1 MKKVF
6 IVLVFLTYTIAGY
19 SAVPSKKPRAR
30 VENPSARPAVPDSS
44 LLHRPFGRADEKAFL
59 HPDRIFF
66 PETWFHFI
74 NGNIRRE
81 GIRRDLEAIAASGI
95 QGIQLFH
102 GQMGNPADWPGTE
115 EHIECLSPKWE
126 DLVKFTA
133 SEAHRLGLRFSLQ
146 TCPGWAMSGG
156 PWIKPEQAMRHLKY
170 VRLDAVGGA
179 SLDTPITLPEMEDW
193 RDWRDIAVLAFPCP
207 EGDTDQYCTVEDV
220 VADENQEEWEQLLV
234 HGKGFKLP
242 PSQPSKPYRFSF
254 RLKDGARAR
263 SVVFNPIDNF
273 NHSFVENPAVHLRI
287 TTTSQGQEQ
296 VVLDTDFPRGNWQ
309 DNEFTMTFAIPE
321 KSDDGRY
328 TVEITNQHDMSL
340 RQIRFSTAA
349 RCHNWEMEAGWTL
362 RSLLP
367 MYNADEETPARD
379 GACFVRR
386 SEVLD
391 ISDRMDAE
399 GRLRWTAPQS
409 HEKWVVLRIGH
420 VNTGRRNAPAP
431 AKATGWEVNKLDT
444 AYVRYQF
451 RSYIG
456 RLADG
461 PLKGLLDNMLMDSW
475 ECASQTWTRYMR
487 EEFRARR
494 HYDLTSWMPALLG
507 WVMDSREENSRF
519 LADWRRT
526 INELFTDNFYGQMV
540 QLAREKGMTSSYE
553 TAAGDAFPADPLE
566 FYKYADVPMTE
577 YWQPFSHSASN
588 HDKKPIRATTSAARM
603 YGKPR
608 VSAESFTSFVF
619 TWDEHLS
626 MLREVAN
633 QSMVEGV
640 THTVFHTYTHNPDA
654 DRFFPGSSFGAAI
667 GTPFL
672 RKQTWWPYMRHF
684 NTYLARCAFMLERGK
699 PVSSVLWYLGDE
711 TEQKPDQNIS
721 FPEGYAYD
729 YCNTDALLHR
739 IRVRDGRWLTPEG
752 IAYDLLWIPRRG
764 RLLPETLERLAQLV
778 AEGGRLAGE
787 PPTSIA
793 TLSAAH
799 QESWRFRHS
808 SAQLWSD
815 RHWQEKLVVSGCSL
829 AEALERLDVQ
839 PDVRCSGLRWLHR
852 QDEGADWYMVCPQ
865 KERDFAGS
873 IAFRQTGRAE
883 LWNPMNGTIEPIPTR
898 QDGPY
903 ASIDLHLCR
912 GEMLFVVFRH
922 DGLMPPA
929 TSPCEVATHAVDTP
943 WTLTFPQGWGID
955 SPLTLTTLLPWKD
968 LPLSDEGKA
977 FSGTATYETTF
988 SLARTSRRHRYVLSL
1003 GSVDEIAVVSLN
1015 GHVIDTLWAEP
1026 YQTDVTR
1033 YIKRGRNH
1041 LVVQVT
1047 STWFNRLVYDASLP
1061 EKQRR
1066 TWATVRPQA
1075 GQELRPSGLMGKV
1088 EIKVYS
1094 L

>member
-19 SAVPSKKPRAR
+19 SAVPSKKPGAR
-30 VENPSARPAVPDSS
+30 VENPAARPAVPDSS

-179 SLDTPITLPEMEDW
+179 SLDTPITLPKMEDW
-193 RDWRDIAVLAFPCP
+193 RDWRDIVVLAFPCP

-242 PSQPSKPYRFSF
+242 PSQPGKPYRFSF

-287 TTTSQGQEQ
+287 TTTCRNQEQ

-526 INELFTDNFYGQMV
+526 INELFTD
-540 QLAREKGMTSSYE
+540 
-553 TAAGDAFPADPLE
+553 
-566 FYKYADVPMTE
+566 
-577 YWQPFSHSASN
+577 
-588 HDKKPIRATTSAARM
+588 
-603 YGKPR
+603 
-608 VSAESFTSFVF
+608 
-619 TWDEHLS
+619 
-626 MLREVAN
+626 
-633 QSMVEGV
+633 
-640 THTVFHTYTHNPDA
+640 
-654 DRFFPGSSFGAAI
+654 
-667 GTPFL
+667 
-672 RKQTWWPYMRHF
+672 
-684 NTYLARCAFMLERGK
+684 
-699 PVSSVLWYLGDE
+699 
-711 TEQKPDQNIS
+711 
-721 FPEGYAYD
+721 
-729 YCNTDALLHR
+729 
-739 IRVRDGRWLTPEG
+739 
-752 IAYDLLWIPRRG
+752 
-764 RLLPETLERLAQLV
+764 
-778 AEGGRLAGE
+778 
-787 PPTSIA
+787 
-793 TLSAAH
+793 
-799 QESWRFRHS
+799 
-808 SAQLWSD
+808 
-815 RHWQEKLVVSGCSL
+815 
-829 AEALERLDVQ
+829 
-839 PDVRCSGLRWLHR
+839 
-852 QDEGADWYMVCPQ
+852 
-865 KERDFAGS
+865 
-873 IAFRQTGRAE
+873 
-883 LWNPMNGTIEPIPTR
+883 
-898 QDGPY
+898 
-903 ASIDLHLCR
+903 
-912 GEMLFVVFRH
+912 
-922 DGLMPPA
+922 
-929 TSPCEVATHAVDTP
+929 
-943 WTLTFPQGWGID
+943 
-955 SPLTLTTLLPWKD
+955 
-968 LPLSDEGKA
+968 
-977 FSGTATYETTF
+977 
-988 SLARTSRRHRYVLSL
+988 
-1003 GSVDEIAVVSLN
+1003 
-1015 GHVIDTLWAEP
+1015 
-1026 YQTDVTR
+1026 
-1033 YIKRGRNH
+1033 
-1041 LVVQVT
+1041 
-1047 STWFNRLVYDASLP
+1047 
-1061 EKQRR
+1061 
-1066 TWATVRPQA
+1066 
-1075 GQELRPSGLMGKV
+1075 
-1088 EIKVYS
+1088 
-1094 L
+1094 